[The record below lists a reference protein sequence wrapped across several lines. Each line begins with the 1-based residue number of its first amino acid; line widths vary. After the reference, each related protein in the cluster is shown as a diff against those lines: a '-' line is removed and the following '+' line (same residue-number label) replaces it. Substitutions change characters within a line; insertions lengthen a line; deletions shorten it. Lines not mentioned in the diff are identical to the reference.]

1 MVKDCF
7 EIYCFEMGGFY
18 YTLSSSCKQTFKN
31 GQECIDFWNTF
42 GGHSGSESSI
52 CVLAGILGGGY
63 FSALQSEL
71 QFDLGRK
78 SSNASLSSLWEH
90 GTKNVTIVAAL
101 PISSDVFDT
110 VGECDLVANTVVY
123 PFYRGIKF
131 GASTRTILYIFEF
144 LKSINSYRNEWSNM
158 INLLNLVSS

>member
-7 EIYCFEMGGFY
+7 EIYCLEMGDFY
-18 YTLSSSCKQTFKN
+18 YTLNSLCKQAFKN
-31 GQECIDFWNTF
+31 GHECIDFWNTF
-42 GGHSGSESSI
+42 WGM
-52 CVLAGILGGGY
+52 VLQKVVFVYLQAFWEEVISVLFSLSYSLILGEKVAMLH
-63 FSALQSEL
+63 FL
-71 QFDLGRK
+71 
-78 SSNASLSSLWEH
+78 LWEH

-110 VGECDLVANTVVY
+110 VGECDPVANTVVY
-123 PFYRGIKF
+123 LFYRGIKF

-144 LKSINSYRNEWSNM
+144 LKSINSYRNEWSNT